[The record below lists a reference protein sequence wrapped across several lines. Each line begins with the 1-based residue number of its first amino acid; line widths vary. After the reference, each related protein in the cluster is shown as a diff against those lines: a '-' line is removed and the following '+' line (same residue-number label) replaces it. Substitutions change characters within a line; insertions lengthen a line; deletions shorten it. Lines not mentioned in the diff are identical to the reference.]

1 LLLCCCLFKKKKWWT
16 GWLDPMISPG
26 FRLFEFFFIVG
37 GAKPLLSTCRRLV
50 HLWPV
55 IGFT

>member
-1 LLLCCCLFKKKKWWT
+1 
-16 GWLDPMISPG
+16 MISPG

-55 IGFT
+55 IGLPAVENSFLSLFLKDPAGM